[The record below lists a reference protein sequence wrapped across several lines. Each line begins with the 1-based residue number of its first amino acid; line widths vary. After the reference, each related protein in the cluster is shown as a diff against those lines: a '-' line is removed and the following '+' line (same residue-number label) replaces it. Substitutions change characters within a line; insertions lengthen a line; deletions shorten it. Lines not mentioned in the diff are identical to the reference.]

1 MHSST
6 KQTPFFAN
14 YGRHPQADPFQ
25 VKNVGSPAA
34 EDLAMHLANIHN
46 ELTLQLQEAQ
56 DRYKDYADHHRKAQ
70 PQFKIGDR
78 VWLLRRNI
86 STKRPS
92 RKLDYQRLGPFEIT
106 QQINPV
112 SYRLQLPSTM
122 QIHPV
127 FHVSLLEPY
136 FESSIPGRILPP
148 PPPVEIDNAVEYEV
162 EEILDSR
169 IRNGKLEYLIHWR
182 GYNISERTW
191 EPSSNVTNAPEKVLE
206 FHQQYPHKPK
216 KDRR

>member
-1 MHSST
+1 
-6 KQTPFFAN
+6 
-14 YGRHPQADPFQ
+14 
-25 VKNVGSPAA
+25 
-34 EDLAMHLANIHN
+34 
-46 ELTLQLQEAQ
+46 
-56 DRYKDYADHHRKAQ
+56 
-70 PQFKIGDR
+70 
-78 VWLLRRNI
+78 
-86 STKRPS
+86 
-92 RKLDYQRLGPFEIT
+92 
-106 QQINPV
+106 
-112 SYRLQLPSTM
+112 M